1 MPLVPRCKPVD
12 LRIEP
17 LGVSSYPHQPT
28 RLDHRIVPGGYST
41 SPGLALRGIVG
52 GTDIGLRSLEH
63 GKHLLPIK
71 ISPLFVGAG
80 HVSLEHPQPTS
91 VAVKEKG

>member
-28 RLDHRIVPGGYST
+28 RLDHRIVSGGYDL
-41 SPGLALRGIVG
+41 PGLALRGIVG

-63 GKHLLPIK
+63 GKHLSIK

-80 HVSLEHPQPTS
+80 HAPRASQPTS